1 MPFEAPKPDNDGP
14 ASTFEGNNGSGVLVR
29 ALTPLRSM
37 TETSRA
43 ETGAAVAGAPMPGT
57 DMKSGVDADC
67 PAACPAA
74 SVGDAPKPGNAGP
87 ERVLEG
93 GERMAAPTRASK
105 ARSSIAALS
114 NGDAVA
120 GVPNAA
126 GTPDVGSG
134 DVAAAAACGAD
145 EPATST
151 GEAPNPGNEGP
162 ADAGSD

>member
-1 MPFEAPKPDNDGP
+1 MPEWLSRICGGGVAGGGCGGDAWATPGNVSEDLDVSVRSGMPFEAPKPDNDGP

-74 SVGDAPKPGNAGP
+74 SVGEAPKPGNAGP
-87 ERVLEG
+87 ESVLEG
-93 GERMAAPTRASK
+93 GEGMAAPTRAVES
-105 ARSSIAALS
+105 AIIDR
-114 NGDAVA
+114 
-120 GVPNAA
+120 
-126 GTPDVGSG
+126 
-134 DVAAAAACGAD
+134 
-145 EPATST
+145 
-151 GEAPNPGNEGP
+151 
-162 ADAGSD
+162 